1 MPQAVSKFSHIV
13 TTGIATLYNMVEP
26 RPEVKSASNNSK
38 AKSDSSQ
45 DRKSEDVPRDVRL
58 LRLIFATQ
66 GIQNYEDHVPLQLM
80 DFAYRYTSEILKDAV
95 IYNDHAHPNISNAG
109 NAGVHHTQLSNEDV
123 RLAIAAR
130 TNYQFQPVPPKKM
143 LMKLAAE
150 RNQKP
155 LPPVMPMWGIR
166 LPPEKYCLTA
176 KDWRLDEEDS
186 DSGVSLV
193 FSVLFAFSHIVSY
206 TNNSTFYRIINARE
220 KAVSHTELV

>member
-1 MPQAVSKFSHIV
+1 
-13 TTGIATLYNMVEP
+13 MVEP
-26 RPEVKSASNNSK
+26 RTDAKSANSNNPKTKPDPSQ
-38 AKSDSSQ
+38 SDK
-45 DRKSEDVPRDVRL
+45 KSEDVPRDVRL

-109 NAGVHHTQLSNEDV
+109 NAGLHHTQLSNEDI

-130 TNYQFQPVPPKKM
+130 TSYQFQPVPPKKM

-176 KDWRLDEEDS
+176 KDWRLDEEDT
-186 DSGVSLV
+186 DSAGVSFVIFPNKSFFLP
-193 FSVLFAFSHIVSY
+193 SSQLLTTLH
-206 TNNSTFYRIINARE
+206 TFFRTRNVRRM
-220 KAVSHTELV
+220 AVMPTDC